1 MFWQYLKIK
10 WHGQDKSCHNIMST
24 KCTRGSS
31 TRTTDANVVARKL
44 HSLPSRLLG
53 SCLPCGKLP
62 ELPVAGCWLPV
73 KGHKISLNLAEAKA
87 TANSRPIELHESL
100 LLPLADAAPDLE
112 SRHTVLAT
120 VLKRWQGTRKL
131 ILPQQHLRSSRR
143 SSA

>member
-1 MFWQYLKIK
+1 MARGRGRSVGGVFWQYLKIK

-44 HSLPSRLLG
+44 HSLLSRLLG

-62 ELPVAGCWLPV
+62 KLPVAVCYYSATTCWLPV

-100 LLPLADAAPDLE
+100 LLPLTDAAPDLE
-112 SRHTVLAT
+112 TCHTVLAT
-120 VLKRWQGTRKL
+120 VLERW
-131 ILPQQHLRSSRR
+131 P
-143 SSA
+143 